1 MRAARAATRHR
12 SCCGS
17 SRLLKTKTIQTKFSA
32 TRQCSCCCS
41 SRLLI
46 TKTIQTEFS
55 ATHHRSCCGSS
66 LLKTNYKDDSNEVFF
81 YAATLLLLL
90 VQPSHNKDDSNEVFC
105 YAAKLTQCQL
115 PSNSSTVRRHLA
127 KTKTIFITQCNA
139 TSSKRSID
147 RIGTVLCTNPLDR
160 QLNRW
165 R

>member
-55 ATHHRSCCGSS
+55 ATRHRSCCGWSR
-66 LLKTNYKDDSNEVFF
+66 LLKTKTIETKFF
-81 YAATLLLLL
+81 CYAAPLLLRL
-90 VQPSHNKDDSNEVFC
+90 VLPAHNKDDSNEVFC